1 MFLTGDVTITG
12 QLAAHAYTAA
22 SGNTLTQSF
31 CPACGTPVMAQVSAR
46 PQFRTMRVGF
56 LQPPHDLTP
65 QMVIWT
71 NDAPAWAT
79 FPEGLER
86 HTKQP
91 PPPPQS

>member
-1 MFLTGDVTITG
+1 MFLTDDVTITG

-22 SGNTLTQSF
+22 SGKIPQPSRSAP
-31 CPACGTPVMAQVSAR
+31 PAVPRSWRKSPLA

-71 NDAPAWAT
+71 NDARIGDVPRR
-79 FPEGLER
+79 P
-86 HTKQP
+86 
-91 PPPPQS
+91 